1 MVINKLCTDALRLL
15 AIALVVNS
23 HMDRFY
29 PVQQFGTGGAI
40 GNSLFFMLSAY
51 GITVSERSKPQSFSS
66 YLGKRV
72 LRVYI
77 PTWTCIIFLILPV
90 IYYYSHVRPET
101 AHFLVHYVGLDDP
114 LRAIGILF
122 YPPPDFWFLDALM
135 FYYVVGFFLI
145 KFYCPT
151 FLALA
156 AIVTMAIYV
165 PMYLTATD
173 YSLLIIEQE
182 IRFKLVFYFMT
193 FLFGI
198 YLAENWT
205 GVRRSRSQTSF
216 DIVMLALALMI
227 LYGHK
232 LLMGRGLFSSW
243 QFIQQIMIFPII
255 LALIRLV
262 NLPSVVKWLGSTMWL
277 NHLIGLGA
285 AMTLEL
291 YLTHGPLR
299 AVMYPYLPT
308 FPLNIVLYAP
318 VVLLTAYCL
327 YRINVILRVKAEF
340 LLTSIAINS
349 VTPTGNSDRHI
360 R

>member
-23 HMDRFY
+23 HMDIFY

-101 AHFLVHYVGLDDP
+101 AHSLVHYVGLDDP

-135 FYYVVGFFLI
+135 FYYVVGFFLV
-145 KFYCPT
+145 KFYRPT
-151 FLALA
+151 LLALA
-156 AIVTMAIYV
+156 VAVAMAIYIS
-165 PMYLTATD
+165 MYLMSTD
-173 YSLLIIEQE
+173 FSLLIVEQE
-182 IRFKLVFYFMT
+182 IRFKLVFYFIT

-205 GVRRSRSQTSF
+205 VARRSRSQTIF
-216 DIVMLALALMI
+216 DIVMMALALLIM
-227 LYGHK
+227 YGHK
-232 LLMGRGLFSSW
+232 ILMARGMFSSW
-243 QFIQQIMIFPII
+243 QFIQQIMIFPIL

-262 NLPSVVKWLGSTMWL
+262 NLTSVVKVLSETRFL
-277 NHLIGLGA
+277 NHVIALGA
-285 AMTLEL
+285 SMTLEL

-299 AVMYPYLPT
+299 AVMYSYLPG
-308 FPLNIVLYAP
+308 FPLNVVLYTP
-318 VVLLTAYCL
+318 VVVMIAYSL
-327 YRINVILRVKAEF
+327 YRINALFRVKAETF
-340 LLTSIAINS
+340 LARIAVDASTNS
-349 VTPTGNSDRHI
+349 SVPEKHC
-360 R
+360 